1 MSISVSK
8 SKVMS
13 TSHDLWE
20 LIDDDKVIGTLDKV
34 LSFKYLGIQTT
45 LNPRK
50 SAAVMMDRARNLAKS
65 YKKTCISL
73 AHDGPDTVDL
83 TLCLWQ
89 NIAIPSILYG
99 CEVVPFS
106 ASAID
111 EIERHQS
118 SIGKFTLGLPPCA
131 PNISST
137 TILGVAPFRELLYS
151 MQLKYLARLLN
162 QDQLRWSKDA
172 FIDHIE
178 GDWQSPYVKYLG
190 VICEEVG
197 LLKWPTSA
205 QEVEVVLKCHFMEMN
220 NEAIDR
226 LSLPALKSQDSRSRM
241 GFVNESKE
249 SQVYPSLSPDMH
261 DQSRLLNL
269 KKIDQKS

>member
-1 MSISVSK
+1 M
-8 SKVMS
+8 
-13 TSHDLWE
+13 DL
-20 LIDDDKVIGTLDKV
+20 
-34 LSFKYLGIQTT
+34 
-45 LNPRK
+45 
-50 SAAVMMDRARNLAKS
+50 A
-65 YKKTCISL
+65 
-73 AHDGPDTVDL
+73 
-83 TLCLWQ
+83 LCLWQ

-106 ASAID
+106 TSAID

-118 SIGKFTLGLPPCA
+118 SIGKFTLGLPPSA

-172 FIDHIE
+172 FMDHIE
-178 GDWQSPYVKYLG
+178 GDWQSPYVRYLG
-190 VICEEVG
+190 VICDEVG

-205 QEVEVVLKCHFMEMN
+205 KQVEVVLRCHFMEMN

-226 LSLPALKSQDSRSRM
+226 LSLPALRSQDSRLRM

-249 SQVYPSLSPDMH
+249 SQVYPALSPDMP
-261 DQSRLLNL
+261 DQSKLLFL
-269 KKIDQKS
+269 KKIDKNLHYYV